1 MGTIAVAVVAM
12 AVGLRLPWSRNA
24 IVGSDSGGDVLFDRD
39 GLETATLVVLAAV
52 PVVLV
57 ACLWRRRRSAAFGV
71 VAAAALVVALVA
83 HGRRISDQQAN
94 AIGATATG
102 EAYED
107 WATSTVGAGY
117 VLWLV
122 AAGLLLVATGADLVA
137 SWRAGQGP
145 QSTQPAKRAT
155 LPTTSS
161 S

>member
-1 MGTIAVAVVAM
+1 MIAVAVVAM

-24 IVGSDSGGDVLFDRD
+24 IVGSDGGVDVLFGRD
-39 GLETATLVVLAAV
+39 GLATATLVMLAAV
-52 PVVLV
+52 PVVLL
-57 ACLWRRRRSAAFGV
+57 ACLWRRRGSAAVGV
-71 VAAAALVVALVA
+71 VAAAALIVALVA

-94 AIGATATG
+94 AVGATATG
-102 EAYED
+102 EMFED

-122 AAGLLLVATGADLVA
+122 AAGLLLVVTGADLVVT
-137 SWRAGQGP
+137 WRAGQVP
-145 QSTQPAKRAT
+145 STQPAKRAT

>member
-1 MGTIAVAVVAM
+1 MIAVAVVAM
-12 AVGLRLPWSRNA
+12 AVGLPLPWSRNA
-24 IVGSDSGGDVLFDRD
+24 IVGNESGGDVLFGRD
-39 GLETATLVVLAAV
+39 GLGTATLVLLVAV
-52 PVVLV
+52 PLVLV
-57 ACLWRRRRSAAFGV
+57 ACLWRRRGSAAVGV
-71 VAAAALVVALVA
+71 VSAVALIVALVA

-102 EAYED
+102 EMFED

-122 AAGLLLVATGADLVA
+122 AAGLLLVVTGADLVA
-137 SWRAGQGP
+137 SWRAVGQARP
-145 QSTQPAKRAT
+145 STQPAKRAT